1 MADRMTIHDVAFARD
16 IRLNGANNASNS
28 SDLSYQQRRKA
39 RRGGGGGSSQ
49 VLLHHPPMA
58 TAAAA
63 SSKDDRAPKDEYEE
77 IEQIYDYV
85 RGFAPLPRSARGW
98 R

>member
-1 MADRMTIHDVAFARD
+1 MHQHPVF
-16 IRLNGANNASNS
+16 GGSNS
-28 SDLSYQQRRKA
+28 Q
-39 RRGGGGGSSQ
+39 G
-49 VLLHHPPMA
+49 
-58 TAAAA
+58 
-63 SSKDDRAPKDEYEE
+63 KDDRAPKDEYEE